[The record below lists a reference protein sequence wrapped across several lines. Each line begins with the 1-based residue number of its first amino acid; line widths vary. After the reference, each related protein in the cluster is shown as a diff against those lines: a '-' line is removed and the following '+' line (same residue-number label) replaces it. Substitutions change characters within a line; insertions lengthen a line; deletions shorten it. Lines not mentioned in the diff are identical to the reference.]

1 MRDYR
6 HENVVEMYN
15 SYLVGDE
22 LWVVME
28 FLEGGALTDIV
39 THTRYCRASH
49 WLKCSQGWNW
59 DPLASGDRQVPSR
72 CGWDSEARHTG
83 WGRSILAP
91 QPLSRQVFVT
101 SLCPKAEQGPL
112 SSYSHLRVG
121 HTRQGP
127 ECPLLLLPMQD
138 E

>member
-39 THTRYCRASH
+39 THTRYC
-49 WLKCSQGWNW
+49 WVTCCLG
-59 DPLASGDRQVPSR
+59 
-72 CGWDSEARHTG
+72 
-83 WGRSILAP
+83 AP
-91 QPLSRQVFVT
+91 RGGAGPF
-101 SLCPKAEQGPL
+101 SLW
-112 SSYSHLRVG
+112 
-121 HTRQGP
+121 
-127 ECPLLLLPMQD
+127 
-138 E
+138 